1 MILSWYWTIVDLLCA
16 PTYIPLS
23 VPGTV
28 LLFSCRT
35 VRGNAQGIDV
45 KNTSTDN
52 KIYIDQ
58 VRSNNNVGSDN
69 LARYG
74 DGFHLYGKE
83 ITVKDSEASSNAR
96 NGMLIDG
103 AGTTSVDL
111 KGTIFLRHNE
121 ANGLATDNIDN
132 VGPLSGTLN
141 VDGKVNIY
149 ENGGVG
155 LVLRSETIFDVE
167 VKKGGSL
174 ISCENVN
181 RDIRN
186 DGASTFGDDGFTCGT
201 TKSGTGSPLPACA
214 SCPLCS

>member
-45 KNTSTDN
+45 KMTSTDN

-69 LARYG
+69 ISRYG

-121 ANGLATDNIDN
+121 ASGLETDNIN
-132 VGPLSGTLN
+132 SAGPLNGTLN
-141 VDGKVNIY
+141 VDGQVNIY
-149 ENGGVG
+149 ENGAVG
-155 LVLRSETIFDVE
+155 LRLLPDTYFDVE

-174 ISCENVN
+174 ISCENGN
-181 RDIRN
+181 KDIRN
-186 DGASTFGDDGFTCGT
+186 FGASTFGDDGFTCGT
-201 TKSGTGSPLPACA
+201 TIGSPLPACA